1 MDNSFT
7 LSDHAII
14 RIVDLLQLAMLTG
27 TDIIDNLR
35 TLRLSQEGSKL
46 VISASDNDDFVAAVA
61 RLEARINELAEEGAG
76 LSGVNVD

>member
-1 MDNSFT
+1 MENTFT

-35 TLRLSQEGSKL
+35 TLRLSQDGSKL
-46 VISASDNDDFVAAVA
+46 IISDEDNQNFIEAVA
-61 RLEARINELAEEGAG
+61 RLETRVNEIAEEGMQD
-76 LSGVNVD
+76 VNVN